1 MKFMSGRRI
10 TKLSAALLILLAAVG
25 MGAGVQYHETDRPAA
40 SDRLGQFFQKD
51 SVTIAVTDSGLGGLA
66 VTAAVD
72 RLLEQYRVFAQVR
85 LIFVNSLPDRNH
97 LYNQMESMEEKA
109 RVFDSALAGMTRT
122 FQPDLILIAC
132 NTLSV
137 VFPQTEFAHS
147 SHVPVIGIVEFG
159 VDQVANALRNDSTA
173 SAIIL
178 GTPTTIGQNT
188 HAAGLAELGFDST
201 RVETQACDM
210 LESEIQADPT
220 SDIVRSMVEMYAEEA
235 LDRRADRPQGDLVL
249 ALCCS
254 HYGFARGVFR
264 DVFQSLSGHPVTIVD
279 PNVAMSESVAPLEL
293 RGRFKETGVTV
304 EVVSQAEILAEETTA
319 MAAAV
324 RPVSAATADAL
335 TEYTRISRLFS
346 Y

>member
-1 MKFMSGRRI
+1 MGGMGT
-10 TKLSAALLILLAAVG
+10 TKLSAALLILLAVVG
-25 MGAGVQYHETDRPAA
+25 MGAGVQYGKTDRPTAG
-40 SDRLGQFFQKD
+40 DRLGRFFQKD
-51 SVTIAVTDSGLGGLA
+51 SVTIVVTDSGLGGLA
-66 VTAAVD
+66 VTAAVE
-72 RLLEQYRVFAQVR
+72 RLLEQHRVFAQVR
-85 LIFVNSLPDRNH
+85 LVFANSLPDRKH

-137 VFPQTEFAHS
+137 VFPWTEFAHS
-147 SHVPVIGIVEFG
+147 SDVPVIGIVEFG

-188 HAAGLAELGFDST
+188 HAARLAELGFDSN

-220 SDIVRSMVEMYAEEA
+220 SDIVRSMVEMYADEA
-235 LDRRADRPQGDLVL
+235 LERRGDSPKGDLVL

-254 HYGFARGVFR
+254 HYGFARGVFGE
-264 DVFQSLSGHPVTIVD
+264 VFGALSGHPVTIVD
-279 PNVAMSESVAPLEL
+279 PNIAMSESLTPLEL
-293 RGRFKETGVTV
+293 RGRYKETGVTV
-304 EVVSQAEILAEETTA
+304 EVVSQAEILAEETEA

-324 RPVSAATADAL
+324 RPVSNATADAL
-335 TEYTRISRLFS
+335 IDYSRVAGLFS